1 MIISV
6 LLKIIILKAIYI
18 YVNGKLEIYTFS
30 KIHGLH
36 VCLKVFTKGQ
46 ATSTLKTEIKELS
59 KTKEIFKVVFNS
71 RLKDLTTGDE
81 VAFRKALNPIS

>member
-1 MIISV
+1 MFI
-6 LLKIIILKAIYI
+6 KA
-18 YVNGKLEIYTFS
+18 
-30 KIHGLH
+30 
-36 VCLKVFTKGQ
+36 Q